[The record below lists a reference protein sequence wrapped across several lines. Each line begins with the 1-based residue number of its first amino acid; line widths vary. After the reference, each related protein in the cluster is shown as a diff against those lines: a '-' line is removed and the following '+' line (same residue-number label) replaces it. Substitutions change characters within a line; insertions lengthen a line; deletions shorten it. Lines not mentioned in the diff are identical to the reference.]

1 MDEAAVCKPVTE
13 DAVFPKPSSFWAWPE
28 RRSLCT
34 RTGGPAMTC
43 KALVVSDD
51 SDLVNDI
58 ADALTSLGHDYDI
71 AINQTEAIKRLK
83 ATDFDYMLS
92 DISIQ
97 ARSHNGHARIQNTEN
112 MLDQMAG
119 MKLKNTPPVIL
130 MSDYATSNA
139 EETVEVMRLAKS
151 MHRRGVVDFVA
162 KPLVS
167 KGRTLDRVIKKFLSG
182 KTDRV
187 KITWPEA
194 AEPTAADHGNGN
206 DYIGEEE
213 QNILSE
219 ARRTLPKG
227 HSLVP
232 FSGGV
237 LAYHPRHI
245 EFCGEIITEKSRR
258 GYAWQ
263 ILQVLRKT
271 NDHDKY
277 VHLGSRALARKLNP
291 EPEQN
296 TLIRSVC
303 SLRARF
309 IKIARTR
316 LGYECGQE
324 DVIAKDD
331 QGYYLSDGIV
341 VEVYDEDGTLTNQP
355 DDTGKNSS
363 KSKAEKSSLI
373 LNEKQ
378 RWIMDKLTSEGK
390 MTRREVEQEFN
401 ISDRTAKRVL
411 GELSDA
417 GLIVFDRSTHP
428 GFYRLK

>member
-1 MDEAAVCKPVTE
+1 
-13 DAVFPKPSSFWAWPE
+13 
-28 RRSLCT
+28 
-34 RTGGPAMTC
+34 
-43 KALVVSDD
+43 
-51 SDLVNDI
+51 
-58 ADALTSLGHDYDI
+58 
-71 AINQTEAIKRLK
+71 
-83 ATDFDYMLS
+83 
-92 DISIQ
+92 
-97 ARSHNGHARIQNTEN
+97 
-112 MLDQMAG
+112 
-119 MKLKNTPPVIL
+119 
-130 MSDYATSNA
+130 
-139 EETVEVMRLAKS
+139 
-151 MHRRGVVDFVA
+151 
-162 KPLVS
+162 
-167 KGRTLDRVIKKFLSG
+167 GRTLDRVIKKFLSG

-194 AEPTAADHGNGN
+194 AEPTAVDHDNGN
-206 DYIGEEE
+206 DYIGEQE
-213 QNILSE
+213 QNSYSDV
-219 ARRTLPKG
+219 RRTPITG
-227 HSLVP
+227 HSKSLVL

-263 ILQVLRKT
+263 ILQVLRET
-271 NDHDKY
+271 NGHDKY

-296 TLIRSVC
+296 TLIRSIC

-309 IKIARTR
+309 IKLARNR

-331 QGYYLSDGIV
+331 QGYYLADGIV
-341 VEVYDEDGTLTNQP
+341 VEVYDEDGTLTDQP
-355 DDTGKNSS
+355 DDAGKNSS

-378 RWIMDKLTSEGK
+378 RWIIARLTSEGK
-390 MTRREVEQEFN
+390 MTRREVEQKFN

-417 GLIVFDRSTHP
+417 DLIVFDRSTHP

>member
-1 MDEAAVCKPVTE
+1 
-13 DAVFPKPSSFWAWPE
+13 
-28 RRSLCT
+28 
-34 RTGGPAMTC
+34 MTC

-71 AINQTEAIKRLK
+71 AINQAEAIKRLE
-83 ATDFDYMLS
+83 ATSFDYMLS

-97 ARSHNGHARIQNTEN
+97 ARLHNGNARIQNTEN

-151 MHRRGVVDFVA
+151 MHCRGVVDFVA
-162 KPLVS
+162 KPLAS

-182 KTDRV
+182 KIDRI
-187 KITWPEA
+187 KITWPEV
-194 AEPTAADHGNGN
+194 AEPPTIDPGDGN
-206 DYIGEEE
+206 DYSGENE
-213 QNILSE
+213 QNLCDDSQ
-219 ARRTLPKG
+219 RTPKPGLPKP
-227 HSLVP
+227 LVP
-232 FSGGV
+232 FPGGV
-237 LAYHPRHI
+237 LAYYPRHI

-258 GYAWQ
+258 GYTWQ
-263 ILQVLRKT
+263 ILQILRET
-271 NDHDKY
+271 NGHGKY

-316 LGYECGQE
+316 LGYECGHE
-324 DVIAKDD
+324 DVVAKDD
-331 QGYYLSDGIV
+331 QGYYLADGIV
-341 VEVYDEDGTLTNQP
+341 VEVYDD
-355 DDTGKNSS
+355 DDTPVSQAAGDGNNPS
-363 KSKAEKSSLI
+363 KSTAEKSSLI

-378 RWIMDKLTSEGK
+378 RWIMDRLTSEGK
-390 MTRREVEQEFN
+390 LTRREVEKEFN

-417 GLIVFDRSTHP
+417 GLTVFDRATHP
-428 GFYRLK
+428 GFYRLKPLRIVSNQS